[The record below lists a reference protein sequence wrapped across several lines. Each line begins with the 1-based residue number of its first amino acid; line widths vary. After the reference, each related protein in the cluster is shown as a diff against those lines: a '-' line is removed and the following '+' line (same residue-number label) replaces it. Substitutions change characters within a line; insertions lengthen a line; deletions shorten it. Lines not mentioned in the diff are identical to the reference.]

1 MFFFCEVGL
10 SVYFF
15 YIELVSFSLASTVN
29 IRVEQQQKTEGRR
42 QWLGGELEQFRRQT
56 IIQSSTETETEI
68 EGGGSSLAT
77 T

>member
-42 QWLGGELEQFRRQT
+42 QRLGGT
-56 IIQSSTETETEI
+56 VSKADNYTE
-68 EGGGSSLAT
+68 
-77 T
+77 